1 MNDSSLANWNPP
13 GLSALAY
20 RISDYTTARQRILE
34 SLYVPLTPDRVTLA
48 ALKTR
53 DRDDLTIAMI
63 DAWSM
68 VIDVLTFYQER
79 IANEG
84 FWRTATERRSLL
96 ELARTIGCEIDPGV
110 AASTYLVFTVETT
123 PNAPKIATVE
133 KGTAIAS
140 IPGENEQSQTFET
153 SETLIAHA
161 NWNALTP
168 RLSRAQIIT
177 PQTNQLYLQ
186 GLDLQLQIGD
196 RLLLIDEDSPEYRY
210 LLKLTEV
217 ELLTEQQ
224 QTRIT
229 WESLTLGVGSPRYP
243 RLFAFR
249 QRVGLFG
256 NIAPKWETLP
266 DEVKREYSTIQ
277 GGCFRLLD
285 SRWLAINSGL
295 PTIDIWCLTASE
307 NAVFA
312 GTSTR
317 GIYRSLDH
325 GVSWQAST
333 IGLSNLAITVL
344 YYHSGSVFA
353 GSPTGGVFRSK
364 DNGETWTAIG
374 TGNIRVQSTNTTQL
388 ETINTGLPNT
398 VVRAILAYAVDST
411 TGTVTGINT
420 DSNESIIRGERFRSE
435 VAIGEQI
442 TIAEKTY
449 TITAITSD
457 SELKVTPKIDE
468 LAIPTVFT
476 TSGRSFL
483 FVGTDNGIYRSA
495 DQGQNWYARGLETA
509 SIRALIAIVSSNT
522 YSIYAGTD
530 QGVFRSRDHG
540 NHWEPKNQSLP
551 PTITSLA
558 TITLNGITY
567 IFAGTKEGGIYRSQ
581 NEADTWQQTTLIQST
596 TALTEQGTTLFAAT
610 SEGRVFVTEDAGEHW
625 TEIDPG
631 TIATEVTALTVS
643 QDSLIAGTRF
653 AGFTATDWSR
663 TGQRVASGTLIEN
676 YQFIDLDA
684 VYPRILPN
692 SWLVCLNQEQFQ
704 PIQAETI
711 TTTIAHGFTLESQV
725 SHIKLKTPTNLDRF
739 RPQTTIVLAQSE
751 PLTFADV
758 PLRLNQ
764 NHQSLEQ
771 FQDPIGSDYVFLD
784 QFVPGLQSGQNVII
798 TGNLPRV
805 KINQVGG
812 LFRRN
817 QPEEYWQHD
826 NQGLTNLNV
835 LSLTRTTQGNYF
847 AGTEQGLFQKSD
859 QHHWNPVDTTHQPD
873 SGISANLAIRL
884 LYTIPARSNYQEAI
898 FANTET
904 GLLRSLD
911 QGKTWKA
918 IGSLTKIRAIV
929 YSNASDN
936 LFVAT
941 ENSVFRSVDHGETW
955 TAIDRDLLAVQVQS
969 LNVDHNGV
977 LFAGTIAHGI
987 WRSPNEGETWEWI
1000 GYSGRSGTGAITSTD
1015 NIVSGVGTLFG
1026 EQLKPGDLLIA
1037 MGQTRTIVQL
1047 NQEHPNTILTIN
1059 APFDS
1064 PGLPE
1069 GTPFTLSTGLTNL
1082 NITALASYSHQGTGT
1097 ISSNNKTITGL
1108 NTDFLRDLQV
1118 GDMISVENQTRTV
1131 TEIVSGQS
1139 CMIDVAFDV
1148 ASANQPFTIP
1158 MIFAGTAGG
1167 GIWRSRNH
1175 GNHWRSVNQN
1185 LENFEITTLIAY
1197 AHPGVGQIEL
1207 CGTTIRLKLR
1217 SFESINLRKGAS
1229 ITIANEARIVTTE
1242 PQDRVTDG
1250 IITKEF
1256 TINVAFSPEIEASED
1271 KTYTI
1276 PTLIVGT
1283 TFSGIFYSLDRG
1295 ESWISDSSGL
1305 TNTAVRAILPPSM
1318 TQPDCLIGGTG
1329 ILLSSDRRSYT
1340 SVSPG
1345 DSLQVL
1351 TRPISD
1357 FKLIRWHLR
1366 DINRF
1371 TGILTT
1377 TTSDDLI
1384 MQPALPEDETISELA
1399 TLLTPPIDQK
1409 TPTLVFQNPLQN
1421 CYDPSTVTIH
1431 GNVVAATHGET
1442 IIDTI
1447 EILGSGDGNLANQ
1460 SFMLK
1465 KPPLTYI
1472 AQSGGISNT
1481 LEVRVNDLLW
1491 REVPALYNLKPDDQ
1505 VYIVQ
1510 IADDGKT
1517 YVTFGDGITGA
1528 RLPSG
1533 IDNVV
1538 ATYRSGIG
1546 LSGNVSA
1553 NKLSLIKTRSL
1564 GIQAV
1569 NNPLPATG
1577 AANPETRDRIRDR
1590 APLTIRTLDRIVSV
1604 RDFEDFTRTYPGIGK
1619 AQATS
1624 LWTAQ
1629 TKVIYLTIAG
1639 SEGAA
1644 ISSDSALYQNLV
1656 QAIEQRRDPYQSPP
1670 MIASYERIEFNLE
1683 ATVLIDFRYQ
1693 ADQVKV
1699 IVETKLQ
1706 ETFAFVDR
1714 AFGQNVTA
1722 AEIIALIQ
1730 SISGVIAVDLDAL
1743 YRVDRPKTLEQCL
1756 TAASARWNPDTQFTA
1771 AQLLLLHT
1779 AQLTINPITP

>member
-1 MNDSSLANWNPP
+1 
-13 GLSALAY
+13 
-20 RISDYTTARQRILE
+20 
-34 SLYVPLTPDRVTLA
+34 
-48 ALKTR
+48 
-53 DRDDLTIAMI
+53 
-63 DAWSM
+63 
-68 VIDVLTFYQER
+68 
-79 IANEG
+79 
-84 FWRTATERRSLL
+84 
-96 ELARTIGCEIDPGV
+96 
-110 AASTYLVFTVETT
+110 
-123 PNAPKIATVE
+123 
-133 KGTAIAS
+133 
-140 IPGENEQSQTFET
+140 
-153 SETLIAHA
+153 
-161 NWNALTP
+161 
-168 RLSRAQIIT
+168 
-177 PQTNQLYLQ
+177 
-186 GLDLQLQIGD
+186 
-196 RLLLIDEDSPEYRY
+196 
-210 LLKLTEV
+210 
-217 ELLTEQQ
+217 
-224 QTRIT
+224 
-229 WESLTLGVGSPRYP
+229 
-243 RLFAFR
+243 
-249 QRVGLFG
+249 
-256 NIAPKWETLP
+256 
-266 DEVKREYSTIQ
+266 
-277 GGCFRLLD
+277 
-285 SRWLAINSGL
+285 
-295 PTIDIWCLTASE
+295 
-307 NAVFA
+307 
-312 GTSTR
+312 
-317 GIYRSLDH
+317 
-325 GVSWQAST
+325 
-333 IGLSNLAITVL
+333 
-344 YYHSGSVFA
+344 
-353 GSPTGGVFRSK
+353 
-364 DNGETWTAIG
+364 
-374 TGNIRVQSTNTTQL
+374 
-388 ETINTGLPNT
+388 
-398 VVRAILAYAVDST
+398 VDST
-411 TGTVTGINT
+411 TGTVTGIN
-420 DSNESIIRGERFRSE
+420 DDPNETIIRGERFRSE

-442 TIAEKTY
+442 TIAEKPH
-449 TITAITSD
+449 TIVAITSD
-457 SELKVTPKIDE
+457 TELKVTPKIDE
-468 LAIPTVFT
+468 LATPTTFT

-509 SIRALIAIVSSNT
+509 SIRALIAIISSNT
-522 YSIYAGTD
+522 CSIYAGTD

-567 IFAGTKEGGIYRSQ
+567 IFAGTKEGGVYRLQ
-581 NEADTWQQTTLIQST
+581 DEANPWQQTTLIQST
-596 TALTEQGTTLFAAT
+596 TALTVQGTTLFAAT
-610 SEGRVFVTEDAGEHW
+610 FEGRVFVTEDAGEHW

-631 TIATEVTALTVS
+631 TIATEITALTIS

-663 TGQRVASGTLIEN
+663 TGQKSGTLTGD

-684 VYPRILPN
+684 VYPQILPN

-704 PIQAETI
+704 PIQAETV
-711 TTTIAHGFTLESQV
+711 TTTIARGFTLESQV
-725 SHIKLKTPTNLDRF
+725 SHITLKTPTNLDRF
-739 RPQTTIVLAQSE
+739 RPQTTIVLARSE
-751 PLTFADV
+751 PLTFANF
-758 PLRLNQ
+758 PLSLNQ
-764 NHQSLEQ
+764 NHRSLEQ
-771 FQDPIGSDYVFLD
+771 FQDPIGSDYIFLD

-798 TGNLPRV
+798 TGKLPRV

-817 QPEEYWQHD
+817 QPKEHWQHD
-826 NQGLTNLNV
+826 NQGLTNLNA
-835 LSLTRTTQGNYF
+835 LSLTRTSQGNYF
-847 AGTEQGLFQKSD
+847 AGTERGLFQRSN
-859 QHHWNPVDTTHQPD
+859 QHHWNPIDAIHQPD

-884 LYTIPARSNYQEAI
+884 LYTVPARHDYQEAI
-898 FANTET
+898 FADTET

-918 IGSLTKIRAIV
+918 INSLTKIRAIV

-969 LNVDHNGV
+969 LNVDRNGI

-987 WRSPNEGETWEWI
+987 WRSRNEGETWEWV

-1015 NIVSGVGTLFG
+1015 NIVSGVGTLFS

-1037 MGQTRTIVQL
+1037 MGQARTIVQL
-1047 NQEHPNTILTIN
+1047 DEKHPNTILTID

-1069 GTPFTLSTGLTNL
+1069 GTPFTLSTGLANL
-1082 NITALASYSHQGTGT
+1082 NVTALALYTHQGTGA
-1097 ISSNNKTITGL
+1097 ISSTDKTITGL

-1118 GDMISVENQTRTV
+1118 GDMIRVENQTRTI
-1131 TEIVSGQS
+1131 TEIASGQS
-1139 CMIDVAFDV
+1139 CMIDTAFDAAIV
-1148 ASANQPFTIP
+1148 NQPFTIP

-1167 GIWRSRNH
+1167 GIWRSRDQ
-1175 GNHWRSVNQN
+1175 GNHWRSVNQD
-1185 LENFEITTLIAY
+1185 LKNFEITTLIAY
-1197 AHPGVGQIEL
+1197 AHPGVGQL
-1207 CGTTIRLKLR
+1207 RLYGTTIRLRLR
-1217 SFESINLRKGAS
+1217 SSESINLRKGAA
-1229 ITIANEARIVTTE
+1229 ITIANETRIVTTE
-1242 PQDRVTDG
+1242 PQDQVTDET
-1250 IITKEF
+1250 IIKEF
-1256 TINVAFSPEIEASED
+1256 TINVAFSSEIEASED
-1271 KTYTI
+1271 RAYTI
-1276 PTLIVGT
+1276 PTLIAGT
-1283 TFSGIFYSLDRG
+1283 TFSGIVCSLDRG

-1305 TNTAVRAILPPSM
+1305 TNTSIRAILPPSR
-1318 TQPDCLIGGTG
+1318 TQVDCLIGGTG
-1329 ILLSSDRRSYT
+1329 ILLSSDQRSYT
-1340 SVSPG
+1340 SVSSG

-1351 TRPISD
+1351 TRPISASSSL
-1357 FKLIRWHLR
+1357 KWHLR
-1366 DINRF
+1366 DVNRF
-1371 TGILTT
+1371 AGILTT

-1384 MQPALPEDETISELA
+1384 MQPALSEDETISELA
-1399 TLLTPPIDQK
+1399 TLLTPPIDQQ
-1409 TPTLVFQNPLQN
+1409 TPILVFQNPLQH
-1421 CYDPSTVTIH
+1421 CYDPSTVAIH
-1431 GNVVAATHGET
+1431 GNVSAATHGET
-1442 IIDTI
+1442 IADTI

-1546 LSGNVSA
+1546 LGGNVAPS
-1553 NKLSLIKTRSL
+1553 KLSLLKTRSL
-1564 GIQAV
+1564 GIQSV

-1577 AANPETRDRIRDR
+1577 AANPETRDQIRDR

-1629 TKVIYLTIAG
+1629 TKLIYLTIAG
-1639 SEGAA
+1639 SEGTA
-1644 ISSDSALYQNLV
+1644 ISSDSALYQSLV

-1670 MIASYERIEFNLE
+1670 MIASYERVEFNLE
-1683 ATVLIDFRYQ
+1683 ATVLIDSRYQ
-1693 ADQVKV
+1693 ADQVKAT
-1699 IVETKLQ
+1699 IETKLQ

-1743 YRVDRPKTLEQCL
+1743 YRVDRPKTLEHCL

-1779 AQLTINPITP
+1779 AQLTINLITP